1 MSPDVTGDTGTV
13 LRSLLDLYGAGQP
26 GDGDTAAATQ
36 QHTADLRAHTGAGVK
51 AYAGTLDMQTA
62 VAQAQA
68 GRDDAVHSTVAATGD
83 GSLNGRS
90 RLTNQIADFRSRA
103 RAIASVGDVRFSGP
117 ALLDVAQQALGSA
130 TKQVTSDVAA
140 VQQQAAQIVPP
151 PAPQNLPPRRR
162 TSGRRRRRTRP
173 RSISRPRLPRQ
184 RTPVPS
190 DGTAGGRAV
199 SAASGWLGTPYIW
212 GGGGA
217 GGPTGG
223 GFDCSGLTQYAVAQ
237 ASNGQVILPRTTY
250 EQIYSGVRISPH
262 DVRAGDLVFPADS
275 FTARGP
281 GHVQLAA
288 GDGMVIEAPHSGSTV
303 KWSPMP
309 ANAVVVRVL

>member
-1 MSPDVTGDTGTV
+1 M
-13 LRSLLDLYGAGQP
+13 
-26 GDGDTAAATQ
+26 
-36 QHTADLRAHTGAGVK
+36 H
-51 AYAGTLDMQTA
+51 TA

-68 GRDDAVHSTVAATGD
+68 SRDGVVHDTVAATGD

-90 RLTNQIADFRSRA
+90 RLTNHIADFQSRA

-117 ALLDVAQQALGSA
+117 ALLNVAQQALGSA
-130 TKQVTSDVAA
+130 TKQVNSDVAA

-151 PAPQNLPPRRR
+151 PAPQTLPPRRR
-162 TSGRRRRRTRP
+162 ASGRRRRRNRP
-173 RSISRPRLPRQ
+173 RSISRSRLPRQ

-217 GGPTGG
+217 SGPTAG

-250 EQIYSGVRISPH
+250 EQIHSGVRISPH

-281 GHVQLAA
+281 EHVQLAA

-309 ANAVVVRVL
+309 ANVVVVRVL